1 MFHTFSACVHSHN
14 NKILEVVNGSSDC
27 AYPASSKGKQTPAA
41 KPQLHMEKY
50 TNLD

>member
-14 NKILEVVNGSSDC
+14 NEILEVVNGSSDC
-27 AYPASSKGKQTPAA
+27 AYPARSKVEANAPR
-41 KPQLHMEKY
+41 LHMEKY